1 MVRRRRGRP
10 LSCVFVA
17 DVGSWAV
24 LSAMRAAVTMMW
36 AVRTAAW
43 TAGWC
48 FGGGLTFPSPTKA
61 GTRPAG
67 TVPPVL
73 RSRGRRRIW
82 RAACRR
88 RWASWRAVSE
98 FSSPAPGG
106 RLGRP
111 AARGRTRNLGRGW
124 VCTRRR
130 GRRSQKT
137 CAARTKG
144 GGGWY
149 PTLGLI
155 CRRRLRA
162 VGLSAAFSNGVVGS
176 VSDPYSLTGACFHH
190 RSPSSLYG
198 PGDGFWDG
206 ERRRLSWSDFSRR
219 RPPETALTVA
229 S

>member
-82 RAACRR
+82 RAACRH
-88 RWASWRAVSE
+88 
-98 FSSPAPGG
+98 GG
-106 RLGRP
+106 RLVERFQSFRVQHL
-111 AARGRTRNLGRGW
+111 AADW
-124 VCTRRR
+124 VD
-130 GRRSQKT
+130 QQPV
-137 CAARTKG
+137 G
-144 GGGWY
+144 GQE
-149 PTLGLI
+149 I
-155 CRRRLRA
+155 
-162 VGLSAAFSNGVVGS
+162 
-176 VSDPYSLTGACFHH
+176 
-190 RSPSSLYG
+190 
-198 PGDGFWDG
+198 
-206 ERRRLSWSDFSRR
+206 
-219 RPPETALTVA
+219 
-229 S
+229 